1 VTVHRLVPS
10 EVEAESLSDLLED
23 VRAIPDAA
31 FARLMPSENSDRG
44 FVVEHR
50 KADDAGR
57 A

>member
-10 EVEAESLSDLLED
+10 EVEAEHLSDLLED
-23 VRAIPDAA
+23 VRAIPSAA
-31 FARLMPSENSDRG
+31 FARLTLNDHPNRG

-50 KADDAGR
+50 KADDEGR

>member
-31 FARLMPSENSDRG
+31 FARLMPSESSDRG
-44 FVVEHR
+44 FVVEYR